1 MKMKPLGATGT
12 QISAIGLG
20 CMSFG
25 RAMGSCTEIESH
37 ATLDATW
44 DAGINFLDVANIYGP
59 HISEQVIGT
68 WLASRKHQPV
78 IATKAGIQ
86 RDPDRPVNNDPV
98 YLEAELD
105 GSLARLG
112 TDHVDLFYI
121 HRHEQAVPIEDVA
134 GFMGSLIAKGK
145 IKGWGLSE
153 VSPTTLRKAHATTPV
168 SAVQNEYSLWTR
180 QPELGLIQDCA
191 RLGVTFVAFSP
202 LARGVFGRT
211 IIDPASGSF
220 GPFRA
225 EMPRFHAGHWDQ
237 NLKIAK
243 RFHTLANDHGH
254 TAPALALAWTMAQAD
269 HIIPIPGT
277 RSIDHLND
285 WARADQITIS
295 PDLAAKIDAILP
307 AGWAW
312 GDRYSEDQSSS
323 AERYC

>member
-1 MKMKPLGATGT
+1 MKTLGATGAR
-12 QISAIGLG
+12 ISAIGLG

-25 RAMGSCTEIESH
+25 RAMGDCSEAESH
-37 ATLDATW
+37 ATLDAAW
-44 DAGINFLDVANIYGP
+44 DAGINFLDVANVYGP
-59 HISEQVIGT
+59 HISEEVMGT
-68 WLASRKHQPV
+68 WIASRKHQPV

-86 RDPDRPVNNDPV
+86 RDKNRPVNNDPA

-105 GSLARLG
+105 GSLKRLG
-112 TDHVDLFYI
+112 VDNVDLFYI

-134 GFMGSLIAKGK
+134 DFMGSLITKGK
-145 IKGWGLSE
+145 IKGWGMSE
-153 VSPTTLRKAHATTPV
+153 VSPTTLRKAHAVSPV

-202 LARGVFGRT
+202 LARGLFGRSP
-211 IIDPASGSF
+211 IDVNDPAF

-225 EMPRFHAGHWDQ
+225 EMPRFHAGNWEY
-237 NLKIAK
+237 NLEIAK
-243 RFHTLANDHGH
+243 GFYALAQDHGLN
-254 TAPALALAWTMAQAD
+254 APALALAWTMAQGE

-285 WARADQITIS
+285 WVKADEITIS
-295 PDLAAKIDAILP
+295 PELAAKIEETLP
-307 AGWAW
+307 VGWAW
-312 GDRYSEDQSSS
+312 GDRYSVAQSST

>member
-1 MKMKPLGATGT
+1 MKTLGATGA

-25 RAMGSCTEIESH
+25 RAMGECSEAESH
-37 ATLDATW
+37 ATLDAAW
-44 DAGINFLDVANIYGP
+44 DAGINFLDVANVYGP
-59 HISEQVIGT
+59 HISEEVIGT
-68 WLASRKHQPV
+68 WSASRKHQPV

-86 RDPDRPVNNDPV
+86 RDKNRPVNNDPT

-105 GSLARLG
+105 GSLKRLG
-112 TDHVDLFYI
+112 IDNVDLFYI
-121 HRHEQAVPIEDVA
+121 HRHEQAVPIADVA

-145 IKGWGLSE
+145 IKGWGMSE
-153 VSPTTLRKAHATTPV
+153 VSPTTLRKAHAVTPV

-202 LARGVFGRT
+202 IGRGVFGRT
-211 IIDPASGSF
+211 PIDPKSDEF

-225 EMPRFHAGHWDQ
+225 EMPRFHAGNWEH
-237 NLKIAK
+237 NVKIAQAF
-243 RFHTLANDHGH
+243 RALAQNHGY
-254 TAPALALAWTMAQAD
+254 TAPALALAWTMAQGG
-269 HIIPIPGT
+269 HIVPIPGT

-285 WARADQITIS
+285 WINADEITIS
-295 PDLAAKIDAILP
+295 PDLAAAMTEILP
-307 AGWAW
+307 VGWAW
-312 GDRYSEDQSSS
+312 GDRYSVAQSIT